1 MEKEVKK
8 IVLTG
13 GPCAGKT
20 TAMSWIQDTF
30 EKQGYKVLFVPEEAT
45 ELITG
50 GITPWESS
58 TIDFQ
63 TLIMKLQIQKEDA
76 FLEST
81 KFLNH
86 DKFLIV
92 CDRGILDN
100 RAYMSDLEFMQCL
113 KNNNLTFEE
122 AKERYDAC
130 FHLVSAAKCAE
141 EFYNLGNVA
150 RTETIEEAKEL
161 DDKTLRAWI
170 GHSHLR
176 VIDNNTDFSNKMKRL
191 MQEISGVLGIPYPYE
206 IERKFLIKKPNIEM
220 LENLADCK
228 KISIVQT
235 YLKSDDEYETR
246 IRKRGSNDSYS
257 YTITKKKSL
266 DDLRRIEVEQRI
278 SKEEYLEL
286 AKRKDENREEII
298 KDRYCLCYKNQYFEI
313 DIYQFM
319 EETAICEIELLDEN
333 QKVELPD
340 IFELVYEVTGNSE
353 YKNANL
359 ALKYKENKILK
370 LQNPIFS

>member
-130 FHLVSAAKCAE
+130 FHLVSAAKGAE